1 MAAET
6 EEDFQMPATAQLID
20 AEDIFVVRSETRRRT
35 ALVVDGDPLVARSLA
50 MMFEAESFIVETAAA
65 GTDGVRRA
73 TENPFDLIIL
83 GADLPDMSGLEAMNR
98 LKLAKVTAAVVFATV
113 TPATTAAAAWLHLS
127 DGS

>member
-1 MAAET
+1 
-6 EEDFQMPATAQLID
+6 MPATAQLID

-83 GADLPDMSGLEAMNR
+83 GADLPDMSGLEALNR
-98 LKLAKVTAAVVFATV
+98 LKTAEVTAVVVFASV
-113 TPATTAAAAWLHLS
+113 TPATAASAAWLHLS
-127 DGS
+127 DCA